1 MPMNKSL
8 KHGYSGGI
16 YATFTFII
24 TREIKENENN
34 VTPNSIK
41 YIRKYR
47 LHQFDHCHFIQA
59 QIC

>member
-34 VTPNSIK
+34 VTPN
-41 YIRKYR
+41 
-47 LHQFDHCHFIQA
+47 
-59 QIC
+59 